1 MPRRSAHWLPLGT
14 LVLGTLLA
22 ISTPGLAHQVES
34 TPSGSPLHAAIREM
48 VATSIPWLAPR
59 QEAAPAGAGRIVS
72 SKIELAREEAR
83 LRLETVSGEV
93 FELALKDGEALLNGR
108 SLGAAPRGESLDRA
122 WRELLTAGLDLS
134 TEEFIQRLAEWSPPP
149 GAAADAMTREL
160 SRIAASLSVAG
171 SVGPAPSSDTLAA
184 LERSTT
190 AFEDKVAA
198 EPPGITDPQKISK
211 RENHAVTRIEIRRE
225 SDPWYSPL
233 RHIAS
238 GVAGVLANLVVLAVL
253 AGIGF
258 AVIFFVRKELEVVA
272 DTIRREPVRSGLVGL
287 AATFLALPSYILGII
302 VLAISI
308 IGIPLLLAWLPLFWV
323 AVGIAAL
330 FGYLAAAYAIGEA
343 LTERRFYAGEW
354 VDRTNAYYYLLI
366 GLSGLFA
373 LYLAGNLIRMAGPWL
388 SFIQVFLLILAGIGT
403 WLAATVGLG
412 AVLLTR
418 AGTRRR
424 ARPVSANDAEI
435 DLDDLFEEEPNV

>member
-149 GAAADAMTREL
+149 GATAEAMTREL
-160 SRIAASLSVAG
+160 SRLAASLSAAG
-171 SVGPAPSSDTLAA
+171 SVGAEPSSDTLATLKQRIA
-184 LERSTT
+184 ELERRLASESTRS
-190 AFEDKVAA
+190 ADDQARA
-198 EPPGITDPQKISK
+198 NQKH
-211 RENHAVTRIEIRRE
+211 HAVTRIEVRRE

-233 RHIAS
+233 RHIGS
-238 GVAGVLANLVVLAVL
+238 GIAAILVDLVVLAVL

-330 FGYLAAAYAIGEA
+330 FGYVAAAYAIGEA

-354 VDRTNAYYYLLI
+354 VDRTNAYYYLMI

-373 LYLAGNLIRMAGPWL
+373 LYIAGHVVRMAGPL
-388 SFIQVFLLILAGIGT
+388 FSFIQVFLLILAGIGT